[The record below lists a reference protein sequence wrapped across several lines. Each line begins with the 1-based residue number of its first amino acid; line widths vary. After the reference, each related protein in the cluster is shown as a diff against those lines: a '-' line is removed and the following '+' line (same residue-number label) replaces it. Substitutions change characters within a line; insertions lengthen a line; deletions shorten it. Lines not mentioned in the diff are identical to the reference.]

1 MRIPLPPAR
10 WIRVA
15 CLVAFALV
23 LAQLF
28 LLDEPPLVR
37 ELKDFVWDK
46 SLHAMAF
53 GSFALLLW
61 FGVGYRSPIGNCFAI
76 AAVASLDEIH
86 QIFIPTRSADILDV
100 VADVIGAAIVT
111 FILHRL
117 SHPRAPSAATAP
129 EPVVQSGD

>member
-1 MRIPLPPAR
+1 MRILLPPAR
-10 WIRVA
+10 WVRVV

-37 ELKDFVWDK
+37 ELKSFMWDK

-53 GSFALLLW
+53 GSFSLLLW
-61 FGVGYRSPIGNCFAI
+61 FGVGYERPIANCFVI
-76 AAVASLDEIH
+76 GVVASLDEIH
-86 QIFIPTRSADILDV
+86 QIFVPTRSADILDV

-117 SHPRAPSAATAP
+117 SHPRAENALPAAAP
-129 EPVVQSGD
+129 IVETGG

>member
-1 MRIPLPPAR
+1 MRILLPPAR
-10 WIRVA
+10 WIRVI

-37 ELKDFVWDK
+37 ELKNFMWDK

-61 FGVGYRSPIGNCFAI
+61 FGVGYRSPIANCLGI
-76 AAVASLDEIH
+76 AAVASLDEFH
-86 QIFIPTRSADILDV
+86 QIFIPTRTADILDV
-100 VADVIGAAIVT
+100 AADVVGAVIVT

-117 SHPRAPSAATAP
+117 SDQRTTNALPASAPIVET
-129 EPVVQSGD
+129 GD